1 MTLLNPVTHID
12 LPVQEPVNTMRT
24 LHRAMRDLDTYCID
38 GIWYTIWHKDQ
49 LPHGQA
55 VEAFRQVDGTGMQ
68 IGQPLTIHA
77 EDGHVVQQGRI
88 TAALGISAAIAGV
101 LHDGLRAGGSQWRGQ
116 LQQEL
121 AEWRRLLT
129 QEAPEGEEKH
139 PLLAAAQEV
148 VDAQ

>member
-88 TAALGISAAIAGV
+88 TAIRIVDPARETVESTAPAADGHTPARCWYITLEPAEDSQIA
-101 LHDGLRAGGSQWRGQ
+101 
-116 LQQEL
+116 
-121 AEWRRLLT
+121 
-129 QEAPEGEEKH
+129 
-139 PLLAAAQEV
+139 
-148 VDAQ
+148 